1 MSLKPLSGVAMI
13 GAMVLGVAV
22 NVLLKRIGFG
32 LYQQVV
38 DYSMLRHGNGG
49 ASGVLSS
56 SGWASASRLCGL
68 RYLRN
73 LGAEVTD
80 LVDIV
85 RSQDSRKRRF
95 EMIRDDHGIVY
106 VRAVQGHSEGS
117 GVAVASI
124 NPEVDRD
131 ALPSF
136 LLHCTFRRHLDSILN
151 NGLLAGGDRGEA
163 HRLQVHYVD
172 GFPGVGD
179 VGRGIRP
186 GAEIG
191 VIIDPREYA
200 DAGGRFQ
207 VTPQEVAGGAFRCYL
222 SGSVPPRFI
231 TLIRDIRSREIL
243 YSRDERTAEA
253 KAASPLPASVPKAKM
268 SSAVK
273 PAAKPRSRGQ
283 SPEPTDAQLSIPYFA
298 ECYQIQKDNQHK
310 EKWTAGR
317 ICRDTEL
324 AMDVNKD
331 EDLRLCQHY
340 GVEPIPEDSA
350 YFRRHATRL
359 GKPKVAGSSA
369 TASFLQAESNES
381 AAGAA
386 SAPAPSKTR
395 EGKKSEESQ
404 GSSLGP
410 PGPPPGPPPKMSSVR
425 KSTRA
430 ESAPARRTT
439 GAEFLSEGRKEKRP
453 LSADKGAKSG
463 SADTGRIASTS
474 GSSSADAGGVAG
486 ASGTSATVK
495 SESQG
500 AVARLRECLSEAAS
514 SGKLAKVLSENPK
527 EAKGEDP
534 TSEVKV
540 EDPAAPLSLFAKLA
554 NAVAELSEQ
563 KPCLEDVVPSEMLEA
578 EQARVERVADNPE
591 DPGSEVDWGDESVKE
606 EKEEPSSEEDGEKP
620 IVPASDAGP
629 AAVLGDSPAGA
640 VDPLQ
645 DLTEEE
651 LKLVAIWA
659 HRPMGYQRAV
669 ECLLLGAH
677 KLLEK
682 EAATKEGERAA
693 LEKSISRDLGRSELP
708 NVVLNR
714 LVAGEFSLEEEAELE
729 RLETSQTK
737 LAIQARAMR
746 LHSLRRLLD
755 HAATAGSVLE
765 ARLRSTG
772 VFSEVVEAF
781 DKAEA
786 CRQAEDQARDAV
798 FRRQLNE
805 IQLGQSSRT
814 IPQIVREARKRLRAK
829 KHRLQLSAKLNQ
841 EISTALREKIL
852 DGSRD
857 VRLAAGSTWKV
868 EDNLDEL
875 DYPPG
880 TWWCRR
886 CQGTSRGAGDCQGYL
901 RGQRCSGSFAST
913 FHSWA
918 RTAVG
923 AELYVRLVESAEVS
937 GCVRRSHLPLRA
949 RDGPAIVVRR
959 RISP

>member
-1 MSLKPLSGVAMI
+1 M
-13 GAMVLGVAV
+13 
-22 NVLLKRIGFG
+22 
-32 LYQQVV
+32 
-38 DYSMLRHGNGG
+38 
-49 ASGVLSS
+49 
-56 SGWASASRLCGL
+56 
-68 RYLRN
+68 
-73 LGAEVTD
+73 
-80 LVDIV
+80 
-85 RSQDSRKRRF
+85 
-95 EMIRDDHGIVY
+95 
-106 VRAVQGHSEGS
+106 
-117 GVAVASI
+117 
-124 NPEVDRD
+124 
-131 ALPSF
+131 
-136 LLHCTFRRHLDSILN
+136 
-151 NGLLAGGDRGEA
+151 
-163 HRLQVHYVD
+163 
-172 GFPGVGD
+172 
-179 VGRGIRP
+179 
-186 GAEIG
+186 
-191 VIIDPREYA
+191 
-200 DAGGRFQ
+200 
-207 VTPQEVAGGAFRCYL
+207 
-222 SGSVPPRFI
+222 
-231 TLIRDIRSREIL
+231 
-243 YSRDERTAEA
+243 
-253 KAASPLPASVPKAKM
+253 
-268 SSAVK
+268 
-273 PAAKPRSRGQ
+273 
-283 SPEPTDAQLSIPYFA
+283 
-298 ECYQIQKDNQHK
+298 
-310 EKWTAGR
+310 
-317 ICRDTEL
+317 
-324 AMDVNKD
+324 
-331 EDLRLCQHY
+331 
-340 GVEPIPEDSA
+340 
-350 YFRRHATRL
+350 
-359 GKPKVAGSSA
+359 
-369 TASFLQAESNES
+369 
-381 AAGAA
+381 
-386 SAPAPSKTR
+386 
-395 EGKKSEESQ
+395 
-404 GSSLGP
+404 
-410 PGPPPGPPPKMSSVR
+410 
-425 KSTRA
+425 
-430 ESAPARRTT
+430 
-439 GAEFLSEGRKEKRP
+439 
-453 LSADKGAKSG
+453 
-463 SADTGRIASTS
+463 
-474 GSSSADAGGVAG
+474 
-486 ASGTSATVK
+486 
-495 SESQG
+495 
-500 AVARLRECLSEAAS
+500 
-514 SGKLAKVLSENPK
+514 
-527 EAKGEDP
+527 
-534 TSEVKV
+534 
-540 EDPAAPLSLFAKLA
+540 SLFAKLA

-591 DPGSEVDWGDESVKE
+591 DPGSDVDWGDESVKD

-682 EAATKEGERAA
+682 EAATKEGERAT

-714 LVAGEFSLEEEAELE
+714 LVAGEFSVEEEAELE

-765 ARLRSTG
+765 ARLRNTG

-798 FRRQLNE
+798 FRLQLNE

-829 KHRLQLSAKLNQ
+829 KHRLELSAKLNQ

-868 EDNLDEL
+868 KDNLDEL

-886 CQGTSRGAGDCQGYL
+886 CQGTSRGTGDCQGYL

-923 AELYVRLVESAEVS
+923 AELLRAAS
-937 GCVRRSHLPLRA
+937 GKRRSERVRQEIALSLKDAGWTWNRCEAENLALRDKCYKCSGPISEKQLAGLKGAREALRA
-949 RDGPAIVVRR
+949 SGDSIPQRTVKRGGTKRKRAGQSESSP
-959 RISP
+959 RIR

>member
-1 MSLKPLSGVAMI
+1 M
-13 GAMVLGVAV
+13 
-22 NVLLKRIGFG
+22 
-32 LYQQVV
+32 
-38 DYSMLRHGNGG
+38 
-49 ASGVLSS
+49 
-56 SGWASASRLCGL
+56 
-68 RYLRN
+68 
-73 LGAEVTD
+73 
-80 LVDIV
+80 
-85 RSQDSRKRRF
+85 
-95 EMIRDDHGIVY
+95 
-106 VRAVQGHSEGS
+106 
-117 GVAVASI
+117 
-124 NPEVDRD
+124 
-131 ALPSF
+131 
-136 LLHCTFRRHLDSILN
+136 
-151 NGLLAGGDRGEA
+151 
-163 HRLQVHYVD
+163 
-172 GFPGVGD
+172 
-179 VGRGIRP
+179 
-186 GAEIG
+186 
-191 VIIDPREYA
+191 
-200 DAGGRFQ
+200 
-207 VTPQEVAGGAFRCYL
+207 
-222 SGSVPPRFI
+222 
-231 TLIRDIRSREIL
+231 
-243 YSRDERTAEA
+243 
-253 KAASPLPASVPKAKM
+253 
-268 SSAVK
+268 
-273 PAAKPRSRGQ
+273 
-283 SPEPTDAQLSIPYFA
+283 
-298 ECYQIQKDNQHK
+298 
-310 EKWTAGR
+310 
-317 ICRDTEL
+317 
-324 AMDVNKD
+324 
-331 EDLRLCQHY
+331 
-340 GVEPIPEDSA
+340 
-350 YFRRHATRL
+350 
-359 GKPKVAGSSA
+359 AGSSA
-369 TASFLQAESNES
+369 AASFLQAESNES

-386 SAPAPSKTR
+386 SASAPSKTR
-395 EGKKSEESQ
+395 EEKKSEESQ

-410 PGPPPGPPPKMSSVR
+410 PGPPPGPPPEKSSVR

-463 SADTGRIASTS
+463 SADTGRIARTS

-486 ASGTSATVK
+486 ASRTSATVK
-495 SESQG
+495 SESQS

-527 EAKGEDP
+527 EAKEEDP

-591 DPGSEVDWGDESVKE
+591 DPGSDVDWGDESVE
-606 EKEEPSSEEDGEKP
+606 GEKEEPSSEEDGEKP

-640 VDPLQ
+640 VDPRQ

-659 HRPMGYQRAV
+659 HRPMGYQGAV

-714 LVAGEFSLEEEAELE
+714 LVAGEFSVEEEAELE

-765 ARLRSTG
+765 ARLRNTG

-814 IPQIVREARKRLRAK
+814 IPNPQIVREARKRLRAK
-829 KHRLQLSAKLNQ
+829 KHGLQLSAKLNQ

-857 VRLAAGSTWKV
+857 ARLAAGSTWKV

-886 CQGTSRGAGDCQGYL
+886 CQGTSRGTGDCQGYL
-901 RGQRCSGSFAST
+901 RGQRCSGS
-913 FHSWA
+913 
-918 RTAVG
+918 
-923 AELYVRLVESAEVS
+923 
-937 GCVRRSHLPLRA
+937 RA
-949 RDGPAIVVRR
+949 TSCG
-959 RISP
+959 